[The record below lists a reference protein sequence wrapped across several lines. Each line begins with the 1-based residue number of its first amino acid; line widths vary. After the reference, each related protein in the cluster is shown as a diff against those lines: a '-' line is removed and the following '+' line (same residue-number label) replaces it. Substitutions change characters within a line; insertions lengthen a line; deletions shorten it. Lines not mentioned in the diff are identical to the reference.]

1 MAPKPTVDLFTPE
14 TPWDQD
20 ELRALATVRGSIH
33 HKALSKA
40 FTMLR
45 DRDREVLFDPATP
58 PDRTQYVRGRLSLL
72 ADLVLLLEQ
81 EAPRRYEEARSTDA
95 KRDAPE

>member
-1 MAPKPTVDLFTPE
+1 MAKKPTVNLFDAEASWT
-14 TPWDQD
+14 QD

-40 FTMLR
+40 FTALR
-45 DRDREVLFDPATP
+45 DRDRDVLYDPATP
-58 PDRTQYVRGRLSLL
+58 PERTQYVRGRLAML
-72 ADLVLLLEQ
+72 ADLVLLLEE
-81 EAPRRYEEARSTDA
+81 EAPRRYEEVRSTDA